1 MSAGVFI
8 FFPSICQP
16 MHKCVLMFMS
26 ACVSVCV
33 HMWWMEN
40 ARACALEKCVC
51 VCVGGFVCMKESM
64 CVSENVSVFAF
75 LESTCTLFVVL

>member
-1 MSAGVFI
+1 MCFDVYVSM
-8 FFPSICQP
+8 CQCVRAYVVDG
-16 MHKCVLMFMS
+16 KCKGM
-26 ACVSVCV
+26 CVRKV
-33 HMWWMEN
+33 
-40 ARACALEKCVC
+40 CVC